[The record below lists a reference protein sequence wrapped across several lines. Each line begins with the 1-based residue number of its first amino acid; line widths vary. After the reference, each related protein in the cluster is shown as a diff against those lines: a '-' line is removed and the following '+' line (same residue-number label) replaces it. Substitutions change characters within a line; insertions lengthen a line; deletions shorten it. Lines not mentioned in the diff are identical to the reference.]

1 MKTKLICR
9 LSHSA
14 LQSTALAALASLLV
28 ACGGGN
34 DDLILP
40 LAQAAAADVKHA
52 PAPAPATVRLEGCV
66 VDEFF
71 VPRTGTTVRLLGA
84 DGRLLGHATSDKDGV
99 FTLQVPAQQVIS
111 VTVDK
116 SGGEALVIPTA
127 RTNLSVGA
135 CLRDPHA

>member
-1 MKTKLICR
+1 MKTTLIR
-9 LSHSA
+9 HLSQSA
-14 LQSTALAALASLLV
+14 LQSAALAALASLLV

-40 LAQAAAADVKHA
+40 LAQAAAADSK
-52 PAPAPATVRLEGCV
+52 PAPATVQLEGCV

-71 VPRTGTTVRLLGA
+71 IPRTGTTVRLLGA

-116 SGGEALVIPTA
+116 SGGEALVIPTG